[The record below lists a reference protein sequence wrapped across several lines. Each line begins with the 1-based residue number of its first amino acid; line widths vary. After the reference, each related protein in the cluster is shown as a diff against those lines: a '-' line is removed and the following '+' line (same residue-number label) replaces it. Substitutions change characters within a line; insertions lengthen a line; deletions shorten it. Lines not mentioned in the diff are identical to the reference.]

1 MADIRMMSAFGTV
14 PGDAQEGILRVL
26 RHSLETVALEDSSFT
41 RAKAVFTE
49 SDEQCVFTVELDA
62 GKKAATPLV
71 LDLELLEDAVT
82 DSGRQALLTEEVR
95 QYIRRTLGQ

>member
-1 MADIRMMSAFGTV
+1 MAEIRMMSAFGTV

-26 RHSLETVALEDSSFT
+26 RHALETIAQEDNSFT

-49 SDEQCVFTVELDA
+49 SDENCVFTVELDA
-62 GKKAATPLV
+62 GKKAQTPLV

-95 QYIRRTLGQ
+95 QYVRRTLGQ

>member
-26 RHSLETVALEDSSFT
+26 RRALETVAQEDNSFT

-49 SDEQCVFTVELDA
+49 SDENCVFTLELDA
-62 GKKAATPLV
+62 GKKAQTPLV

-95 QYIRRTLGQ
+95 QYVRRTLGQ

>member
-1 MADIRMMSAFGTV
+1 MADIRMRSAFGTV

-26 RHSLETVALEDSSFT
+26 RHALETVALEDSSFT

-62 GKKAATPLV
+62 GKKAPP
-71 LDLELLEDAVT
+71 E
-82 DSGRQALLTEEVR
+82 R
-95 QYIRRTLGQ
+95 

>member
-26 RHSLETVALEDSSFT
+26 RHALETVAQEDNSFT

-49 SDEQCVFTVELDA
+49 SDENCVFTLELDA
-62 GKKAATPLV
+62 GKKEQTPLV

-95 QYIRRTLGQ
+95 QYVRRTLGQ

>member
-1 MADIRMMSAFGTV
+1 MADIRLMSAFGTV

-26 RHSLETVALEDSSFT
+26 RQALETVAAEDGSFT

-62 GKKAATPLV
+62 GKKAALPLV

-95 QYIRRTLGQ
+95 QYVRRTLGQ